1 MSVFD
6 ELEALFKEID
16 NLYSNNEFEA
26 RTKGWSKKEQQ
37 YQRKRELNDQAYF
50 LFMFS
55 RLEDRIR
62 TQSAKLIIKKQTSIQ
77 TWRQR
82 AAWDILPSS
91 SNDNYPPFRKR
102 LALLTQKGASD
113 YTLVSDY
120 YKERNSIA
128 HGGSFTRPISMPTV
142 ITQLKRLYRVLKA

>member
-1 MSVFD
+1 MSIFD
-6 ELEALFKEID
+6 ELESQYDEID
-16 NLYSNNEFEA
+16 NKYSSIEFDA
-26 RTKGWSKKEQQ
+26 RVKGWSNKEIRHR
-37 YQRKRELNDQAYF
+37 RKRELNDQAYF

-62 TQSAKLIIKKQTSIQ
+62 IESSDLIKKKKTSIVS
-77 TWRQR
+77 WRQR

-91 SNDNYPPFRKR
+91 PRDNFPFKKR
-102 LALLTQKGASD
+102 LALLTEQGGSD
-113 YTLVSDY
+113 FNLIVDY

-142 ITQLKRLYRVLKA
+142 IFEFKRLYKIIKA

>member
-6 ELEALFKEID
+6 KLETLFNEID
-16 NLYSNNEFEA
+16 NRYSSIEFEA
-26 RTKGWSKKEQQ
+26 RTKCWSKKEQQ
-37 YQRKRELNDQAYF
+37 YQSKRELNDQAYF

-62 TQSAKLIIKKQTSIQ
+62 IQSTALIIKKQASIQ
-77 TWRQR
+77 SWRQR

-91 SNDNYPPFRKR
+91 SNENYPFKKR
-102 LALLTQKGASD
+102 LALVTQKGASD
-113 YTLVSDY
+113 YNLVSDY

-142 ITQLKRLYRVLKA
+142 INQLKRLYRILKA